1 MIKVWRSAQSEV
13 EYRRSVRQI
22 SLGIA
27 FIRYWELRREDVDKN
42 FPDETE
48 QSPGAVKRLFGQA
61 QAWLRSP
68 VR

>member
-1 MIKVWRSAQSEV
+1 M
-13 EYRRSVRQI
+13 RQI